1 MNKLSYQDVK
11 DIAKGR
17 ADRSKKINGMNWMW
31 VTCTIMVAIMLIGLA
46 LTIAKTN
53 DDITDILTNTD
64 SVYTSDDGSQLIV
77 KYGLGYAIIGDTSY
91 VLNRGIDAE
100 SEADESISYI
110 AGFTVI
116 PIFVVVFIL
125 IYHSVRVAPKY
136 KDAIIQYYLDK
147 GELPDSD
154 FNEK

>member
-17 ADRSKKINGMNWMW
+17 ADRSKKLNGMNWMACICI
-31 VTCTIMVAIMLIGLA
+31 VMVVIVLVGLISVSV
-46 LTIAKTN
+46 ISSNSKV
-53 DDITDILTNTD
+53 D
-64 SVYTSDDGSQLIV
+64 SIVYTADNGSQITV
-77 KYGLGYAIIGDTSY
+77 KEGYATLDGTSY
-91 VLNRGIDAE
+91 ILDKGDKDNNTPIYGIFGWMILLAMIVFMAICVYWYE
-100 SEADESISYI
+100 I
-110 AGFTVI
+110 AC
-116 PIFVVVFIL
+116 
-125 IYHSVRVAPKY
+125 PKY